1 MKRSLL
7 LVAALLFGTV
17 LSAQDFDSAIKRWND
32 GPLTW
37 DDFSL
42 YSGGY
47 PIISSMDY
55 SWHGQQASYKTG
67 NLKVIRMQTECYMNP
82 VASWVNPEY
91 RNPETLRYQQVAFD
105 HAELCRRQLQREL
118 DGNVNGHTASELSQF
133 YYSKADRFIARLRE
147 ETDQGRDTAMVRF
160 FQIQVQEQLDSLQ
173 EEGVEPG
180 FRKGNWGFGMHL
192 GYGNEFRLGGAA
204 GYLRPLHGVHWGFDV
219 SYKKVYFYWHMLLAG
234 GGRTRQ
240 DFMHEGNLWQAGKG
254 QGGGTMEFDL
264 AVPVVDGPWLRVAPF
279 AGAGFG
285 FVSTVVGKDASG
297 KDKSDGIGG
306 FRFLAGLSI
315 DLKYLRVL
323 DISSRPVYYY
333 GVPIG
338 TSRSYSENSVRLLAY
353 AARTS
358 TDLPVG
364 TSWSL
369 NFGLVYN
376 IHSWNLR

>member
-1 MKRSLL
+1 MKRLFLL
-7 LVAALLFGTV
+7 AAALLFGAA
-17 LSAQDFDSAIKRWND
+17 LSAQDFESAIKRWND

-55 SWHGQQASYKTG
+55 SWHGRQASFKTG

-118 DGNVNGHTASELSQF
+118 DGNVNGHAASELSQF

-160 FQIQVQEQLDSLQ
+160 FEVQVKEQLDTMQ
-173 EEGVEPG
+173 EEGLTTD
-180 FRKGNWGFGMHL
+180 FRKGNWGFGIHF
-192 GYGNEFRLGGAA
+192 GYGNEFRLGSAA
-204 GYLRPLHGVHWGFDV
+204 DYLRPLHGIHWGFDI
-219 SYKKVYFYWHMLLAG
+219 SYKKVYFYWHMLLGAG
-234 GGRTRQ
+234 GKTRQ
-240 DFMHEGNLWQAGKG
+240 DFIHDGHVWQAGKS
-254 QGGGTMEFDL
+254 QAGGTMEFDL
-264 AVPVVDGPWLRVAPF
+264 AVPVIDGPWVKVSPF

-285 FVSTVVGKDASG
+285 FVDTVVGQDANG
-297 KDKSDGIGG
+297 KGVSDGIGG
-306 FRFLAGLSI
+306 LRLVAGVSI

-323 DISSRPVYYY
+323 DLSSRPVYYY
-333 GVPIG
+333 GAPIG
-338 TSRSYSENSVRLLAY
+338 TSRGYSENSIRFLAY
-353 AARTS
+353 AARTN
-358 TDLPVG
+358 TGLPVG
-364 TSWSL
+364 PSWSI
-369 NFGLVYN
+369 NFGLAYN
-376 IHSWNLR
+376 GHVWNLR